1 MEYVANYI
9 IDFIINNDKL
19 LMSSFGAM
27 VLYIMSARGEPI
39 PQRILHGGSGF
50 IASLIFAKP
59 MAIWFGLPDSAHIF
73 GAGIA
78 LCGQF
83 IPELLQVTIKKIANV
98 NIEDKLNKL
107 LSKGD
112 KNDKSNN

>member
-27 VLYIMSARGEPI
+27 VLYIMGARGEPI
-39 PQRILHGGSGF
+39 PQRLLHGGSGF
-50 IASLIFAKP
+50 ISALIFAQP
-59 MAIWFGLPDSAHIF
+59 MAEWFGIPEKAYMF

-83 IPELLQVTIKKIANV
+83 IPELLQVTIKKVANA
-98 NIEDKLNKL
+98 NILERLQKFF
-107 LSKGD
+107 SGG
-112 KNDKSNN
+112 KND